1 MTKHASPEPKTSTAD
16 LSNDINDDD
25 VLFLV
30 DALDLRLLGLAVPDV
45 GDEDGQAAHPI
56 APHCRHSL
64 VAHRQ
69 LLK

>member
-45 GDEDGQAAHPI
+45 
-56 APHCRHSL
+56 
-64 VAHRQ
+64 
-69 LLK
+69 